1 MKNSILIYLNKLQ
14 SYRTAIKNI
23 HWSSSNMSEHKLF
36 DDIEDSVAEA
46 QDSIAEIAQGIYG
59 QIKLNELRPKRYQ
72 ITTSKK
78 MLQDLLNDTTKFLS
92 TLVRNKNLVGLKSVV
107 ENFVGEINQNMYLLD
122 FCLKEDLKRRI
133 KNIVI
138 EHKIKNKGLV

>member
-23 HWSSSNMSEHKLF
+23 HWSSNNMSEHKLF
-36 DDIEDSVAEA
+36 DDIEDSVAEV

-78 MLQDLLNDTTKFLS
+78 MLQDLLNDTIKFLS
-92 TLVRNKNLVGLKSVV
+92 TLTRNKNLVGLKSVV

-138 EHKIKNKGLV
+138 EYKIKNKGLV